1 MRLTKQTSD
10 SIKILVLC
18 AQTETGLLK
27 TADIADRIGTTR
39 QVGLKLVNLLAR
51 QGYVE
56 TVRGPS
62 GGIRL
67 GAGVEERSI
76 GEIVRSLEA
85 LELSQANATA
95 SSHRTHQQL
104 ESFVDD
110 AFEAFLSV
118 LDKKTIAEM
127 ASGRRAATSDTA
139 RATAKAPGDRV
150 AADPAGRGAKL
161 QRPVSERWS

>member
-67 GAGVEERSI
+67 GAGVEEHSI

-85 LELSQANATA
+85 LELSQADAGA
-95 SSHRTHQQL
+95 SSHRTHRQL

-118 LDKKTIAEM
+118 LDGKTIKEM
-127 ASGRRAATSDTA
+127 AGGRRAVATGGA
-139 RATAKAPGDRV
+139 RTTAKTSKGCPAPRPAARV
-150 AADPAGRGAKL
+150 STL
-161 QRPVSERWS
+161 QRPG